1 MSYTIAIISLVLLIT
16 LAIYQIQ
23 VWKFRVLLSPAIYF
37 SFMWM
42 MGPIGCLV
50 LYPLGFFYDPYP
62 EYINELN
69 ILVAITAIS
78 FIFWTKFGRNRICE
92 NSILLDISK
101 RSVFKFSCILILLA
115 AFYDF
120 ISLGGNL
127 NMGAARENLV
137 EINASRSTLVGYAHV
152 LCIPLSLYAGYILCR
167 DLVIKYKL
175 SSIMLF
181 APLVANLIFS
191 VNVGGRVDIVYSFF
205 AYIMGAS
212 LYLAINA
219 NLSRY
224 KKPIFY
230 VVIGVIIF
238 MGFINYVGQQRQ
250 EYYNGT
256 IDPTEEYLQN
266 NNKIIA
272 AIYGPIA
279 YLNATYIGYQLR
291 RVDAVDKD
299 KLGYGRYTFNGFI
312 NWTIP
317 FGNLIGLGDVSIA
330 KSLNIYYHPQETYD
344 FKREYYY
351 TTHSCYLTM
360 IKDFGF
366 LGSIFLIF
374 ILTGI
379 AHKLFIGIQKKQII
393 CYATSLY
400 LYYLFWNYWA
410 KSPFYGQLS
419 QGVLMPLYGFLLID
433 IFNIVAGKK
442 RMR

>member
-1 MSYTIAIISLVLLIT
+1 MSYTVAIITLTLLII
-16 LAIYQIQ
+16 LSIYQIK
-23 VWKFRVLLSPAIYF
+23 VWKYRVLLSPAIYF

-69 ILVAITAIS
+69 VLVSVTAIC
-78 FIFWTKFGRNRICE
+78 FLYWTKSGRNCICE
-92 NSILLDISK
+92 QSILLDISK
-101 RSVFKFSCILILLA
+101 RRVYNFSCMLIMLA

-120 ISLGGNL
+120 VSLGGNL

-137 EINASRSTLVGYAHV
+137 NINASRSTFVGYAHV
-152 LCIPLSLYAGYILCR
+152 LCIPLSLYAGYVLCK

-175 SSIMLF
+175 SSKMLL
-181 APLVANLIFS
+181 APLLANLIFS
-191 VNVGGRVDIVYSFF
+191 VNVGGRVDIVYSFL
-205 AYIMGAS
+205 AYVIGAS
-212 LYLAINA
+212 LYLSINA

-230 VVIGVIIF
+230 GVVGIIVF
-238 MGFINYVGQQRQ
+238 VGFINYVGQQRQ
-250 EYYNGT
+250 EYYHGT
-256 IDPTEEYLQN
+256 INPIEEYLQN
-266 NNKIIA
+266 NNKIVA
-272 AIYGPIA
+272 AIYGPIE
-279 YLNATYIGYQLR
+279 YLNATYVGYQLR

-299 KLGYGRYTFNGFI
+299 HLGYGIYTFNGFI

-317 FGNLIGLGDVSIA
+317 FSNLVGLGDVSIA
-330 KSLNIYYHPQETYD
+330 KALNIYYDPQETYD
-344 FKREYYY
+344 FEREYYY

-366 LGSIFLIF
+366 IGSIVLIF
-374 ILTGI
+374 LLTGI
-379 AHKLFIGIQKKQII
+379 AHKLFVGIQKKQVI
-393 CYATSLY
+393 CYASSLY

-410 KSPFYGQLS
+410 KSPFYGHLS

-433 IFNIVAGKK
+433 ILNMLAGKK
-442 RMR
+442 FIK